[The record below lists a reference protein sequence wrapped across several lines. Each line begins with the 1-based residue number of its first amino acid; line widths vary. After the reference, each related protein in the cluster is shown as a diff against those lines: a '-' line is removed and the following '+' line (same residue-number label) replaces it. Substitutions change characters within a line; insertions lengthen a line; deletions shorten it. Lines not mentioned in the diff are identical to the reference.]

1 MNWRKYGDS
10 PSFSLPTLRF
20 SLMQLLQTLCQIAAP
35 SGNEAALTHFL
46 LDYVRTHGSDWR
58 QPPLVVHDERRFQ
71 DCLLLVFGQ
80 PRTAVFAH
88 LDSIG
93 FTVRYGRELVP
104 IGGPECVAG
113 YRLVGHDAQGEISCT
128 LTVEKNK
135 EDEEETEVLGYEFS
149 RDIEP
154 GTSLTFACDFRE
166 TDTTVQSCY
175 LDNRLGVWAA
185 LRLAETLEH
194 GIIAFS
200 CWEEHGGG
208 SVPYLARF
216 IYETYGVRQA
226 LICDITWVTEGVKGG
241 RGCVIS
247 LRDSLIPRRA
257 YVEHIR
263 AIARAAGIAHQVEVE
278 GIGGSDAKDL
288 QRSDIPWDWCFV
300 GAPEDEVHTP
310 NEIVAKAD
318 IVSMVALY
326 EVLMREL

>member
-1 MNWRKYGDS
+1 
-10 PSFSLPTLRF
+10 
-20 SLMQLLQTLCQIAAP
+20 MQLLKTLCQLAAP
-35 SGNEAALTHFL
+35 SGEEAPLTRFL
-46 LDYVRTHGSDWR
+46 LDYVRQHGPTWR
-58 QPPLVVHDERRFQ
+58 QPPLVVHDEARFQ

-80 PRTAVFAH
+80 PRTAIFAH

-104 IGGPECVAG
+104 IGGPETVAG
-113 YRLVGHDAQGEISCT
+113 YRLVGQDAQGKIACT
-128 LTVEKNK
+128 LTV
-135 EDEEETEVLGYEFS
+135 DAETEALGYEFS
-149 RDIEP
+149 RAIEP

-185 LRLAETLEH
+185 LRVAETLEH

-226 LICDITWVTEGVKGG
+226 LISDITWVTQGVKAGA
-241 RGCVIS
+241 GCVIS

-257 YVEHIR
+257 YVERIR
-263 AIARAAGIAHQVEVE
+263 AIARAAGIAHQLEVE
-278 GIGGSDAKDL
+278 GTGGSDAKDL

-300 GAPEDEVHTP
+300 GAPEDNVHSP
-310 NEIVAKAD
+310 DEIVAKAD
-318 IVSMVALY
+318 ITSMVALY
-326 EVLMREL
+326 EVLLREL

>member
-1 MNWRKYGDS
+1 
-10 PSFSLPTLRF
+10 
-20 SLMQLLQTLCQIAAP
+20 MQFLKTLCQLAAP
-35 SGNEAALTHFL
+35 SGEEAPLTRFL
-46 LDYVRTHGSDWR
+46 LDYVRRHGPTWR
-58 QPPLVVHDERRFQ
+58 QPPLVVHDEARFQ

-80 PRTAVFAH
+80 PRTAIFAH
-88 LDSIG
+88 IDSIG

-104 IGGPECVAG
+104 IGGPETVAG
-113 YRLVGHDAQGEISCT
+113 YRLVGQDAQGEIACT
-128 LTVEKNK
+128 LTV
-135 EDEEETEVLGYEFS
+135 DAETEALGYEFS

-185 LRLAETLEH
+185 LQVAETLEH

-226 LICDITWVTEGVKGG
+226 LISDITWVTEGVQAGA
-241 RGCVIS
+241 GCVIS

-257 YVEHIR
+257 YVERIR
-263 AIARAAGIAHQVEVE
+263 AIARAAGIAHQLEVE
-278 GIGGSDAKDL
+278 GTGGSDAKDL

-300 GAPEDEVHTP
+300 GAPEDNVHSP
-310 NEIVAKAD
+310 DEIVAKAD
-318 IVSMVALY
+318 IASMVALY
-326 EVLMREL
+326 EVLLREL

>member
-1 MNWRKYGDS
+1 
-10 PSFSLPTLRF
+10 
-20 SLMQLLQTLCQIAAP
+20 MQLLETLCRLAAP
-35 SGNEAALTHFL
+35 SGHEGPMTAFV
-46 LDYVRTHGSDWR
+46 LDYVQQNQANWQH
-58 QPPLVVHDERRFQ
+58 QPLVLAGEGFQ
-71 DCLLLVFGQ
+71 DCVVLVFGQ

-93 FTVRYGRELVP
+93 FMVRYGRQLVA
-104 IGGPECVAG
+104 IGGPETHAG
-113 YRLVGHDAQGEISCT
+113 YRLVGHDAEGEIDCA
-128 LTVEKNK
+128 LTINEQT
-135 EDEEETEVLGYEFS
+135 ETLGYEFS
-149 RDIEP
+149 RELP
-154 GTSLTFACDFRE
+154 RGTELTFRCDFRE
-166 TDTTVQSCY
+166 TETTVQSCY

-200 CWEEHGGG
+200 CGEEHGGG

-216 IYETYGVRQA
+216 IYEAYGVRQA
-226 LICDITWVTEGVKGG
+226 LICDITWVTEGVQGG

-247 LRDSLIPRRA
+247 LRDSLIPRRS
-257 YVEHIR
+257 YVERIR

-278 GIGGSDAKDL
+278 GVGGSDAKDL

-318 IVSMVALY
+318 IRSMVALY